1 MVEERSDSERGNLLC
16 HIGYFFRLAA
26 RVLLYASSHRQNN
39 TYHGLCYTSCWALGG
54 ISNSSMGP
62 PWRIDPKTHWTMSE
76 PSRSYKYQGGKQGC
90 YNIYMTK
97 PYCNQKAYLWHVSR
111 SLTGIDPKST
121 ERGDVRGAGIKM
133 RTVTGVQGLLKAPL
147 GSLGKENCC
156 LQPLE
161 LSKTDANKSKLV
173 ITYNVRHTS
182 QTWNSEHIQWTL
194 CTAVSV
200 CQKAHVIFVVVF

>member
-1 MVEERSDSERGNLLC
+1 MEHWLEQE
-16 HIGYFFRLAA
+16 IA
-26 RVLLYASSHRQNN
+26 
-39 TYHGLCYTSCWALGG
+39 T
-54 ISNSSMGP
+54 
-62 PWRIDPKTHWTMSE
+62 WRIDPTTHSTMSE
-76 PSRSYKYQGGKQGC
+76 RSYHRATYRSYRYQGGKQGC

-97 PYCNQKAYLWHVSR
+97 PYCNQKAYLWDVSS

-121 ERGDVRGAGIKM
+121 EHEGVRGAGTKTL
-133 RTVTGVQGLLKAPL
+133 TVTGVQGLLKAPL

-182 QTWNSEHIQWTL
+182 QTWNSENMQWTL
-194 CTAVSV
+194 CTAVSI
-200 CQKAHVIFVVVF
+200 CQKAHVCFLLLFF